1 MLLLS
6 HSRTLVWHTESCR
19 QQTVNRLSSCNISC
33 SAPCRHRLRRLPS
46 YLPPLAA
53 HFAALLAEQS
63 SVALQ
68 ERRSRS
74 RSRRQRVV
82 CCCIAYVASACSAVL
97 HATVAFTV
105 SCLIRLIKCA
115 NLLSSVQYSTVLRPH
130 CLCASS
136 QPLPLPHH
144 ALLQASA
151 AFKRRSGNASS
162 ASSASY
168 SSLLLLLLCG
178 NLANWDAFMR
188 YVIERRYLFGSSP
201 LPLNT
206 LQNSPS
212 PGKKCK

>member
-68 ERRSRS
+68 ERRSCS
-74 RSRRQRVV
+74 RSRRRRVV

-136 QPLPLPHH
+136 HPLPPCLV
-144 ALLQASA
+144 ASKCGLQTSLRQRV
-151 AFKRRSGNASS
+151 FRFFCFLFVS
-162 ASSASY
+162 ASS
-168 SSLLLLLLCG
+168 SSLRQFGKLRRVYALR
-178 NLANWDAFMR
+178 NW
-188 YVIERRYLFGSSP
+188 
-201 LPLNT
+201 
-206 LQNSPS
+206 
-212 PGKKCK
+212 KKISFR